1 MLLVCFPYSFI
12 MCPVIVMPLKDV
24 SFLLYL
30 AFLLHVSMSF
40 IWVGV
45 QKDEWVGAVLQM
57 DAWGSVVMYC
67 R

>member
-1 MLLVCFPYSFI
+1 

-45 QKDEWVGAVLQM
+45 QKDEWGGAALQM
-57 DAWGSVVMYC
+57 DARGSVVMYC

>member
-30 AFLLHVSMSF
+30 AFLLHVSMCF

-45 QKDEWVGAVLQM
+45 QKDEWGGAVVQM

>member
-1 MLLVCFPYSFI
+1 
-12 MCPVIVMPLKDV
+12 MPLKDV

-30 AFLLHVSMSF
+30 AFLLHVSMCF

-45 QKDEWVGAVLQM
+45 QKDEWGGAVVQM